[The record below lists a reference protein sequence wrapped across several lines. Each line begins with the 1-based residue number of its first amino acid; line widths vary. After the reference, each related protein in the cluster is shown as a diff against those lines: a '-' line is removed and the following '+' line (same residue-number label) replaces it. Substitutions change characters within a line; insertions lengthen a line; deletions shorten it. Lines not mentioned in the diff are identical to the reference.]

1 MGVDIVRPMPTEK
14 GNCIFLMVAVDYFTK
29 WAEAEPLMT
38 ITTGAIKNFLWKMI
52 ICRFGIPYALVT
64 DNGTQF
70 DCKPFHHWCAE
81 LKIRH
86 FFSSVYYPQSN
97 GQVEATNKTLVKIL
111 KKKLPKRK
119 GGWVEYLLEVM
130 WSYRTTTSSATS
142 ETPYSLAF
150 GVEAVIPVEIGSPSF
165 RIQHYNP
172 RFNSE
177 GLKLHLDLLE
187 EKREEVRVR
196 TSAYKAKA
204 ARYYNKKVK
213 P

>member
-1 MGVDIVRPMPTEK
+1 
-14 GNCIFLMVAVDYFTK
+14 
-29 WAEAEPLMT
+29 
-38 ITTGAIKNFLWKMI
+38 
-52 ICRFGIPYALVT
+52 LVY
-64 DNGTQF
+64 
-70 DCKPFHHWCAE
+70 H
-81 LKIRH
+81 
-86 FFSSVYYPQSN
+86 PQSN

-111 KKKLPKRK
+111 KKKLPKCK
-119 GGWVEYLLEVM
+119 GGWEEYFPEVM

-187 EKREEVRVR
+187 EKRDEARVR

-213 P
+213 PRSFNTVDWVLRRITSAAKDPTEGKLGPVWEGPFRVIKSTQKEHTILKIQMGRSCNDHGMPSISGNIICNLLVF